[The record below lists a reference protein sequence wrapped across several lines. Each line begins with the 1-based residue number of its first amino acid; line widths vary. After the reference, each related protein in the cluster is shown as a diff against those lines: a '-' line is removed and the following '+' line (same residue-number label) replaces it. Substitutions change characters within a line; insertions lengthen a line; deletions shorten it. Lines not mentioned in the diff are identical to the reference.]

1 MKAPLLRLVLIIG
14 FAILLLMAGVASA
27 GPRGAAL
34 APRRAQAAQVQQA
47 QQAREAQQARDAQSV
62 REEAKAAPAGTP
74 GGGAPQQRPGKLT
87 PDERRALRRQID
99 DAAREV
105 YRTNR

>member
-27 GPRGAAL
+27 GPRGQGWLQA
-34 APRRAQAAQVQQA
+34 RRAQAAQGQQAHDA
-47 QQAREAQQARDAQSV
+47 QQAREAPG
-62 REEAKAAPAGTP
+62 EAKPAAPPAGAQQLP
-74 GGGAPQQRPGKLT
+74 PQQRPGRLT

-105 YRTNR
+105 YRAPR

>member
-27 GPRGAAL
+27 GPRGQGWLQAH
-34 APRRAQAAQVQQA
+34 RAQATQGQQTHDA
-47 QQAREAQQARDAQSV
+47 QQAREAQGEKPVAP
-62 REEAKAAPAGTP
+62 PAGAQQFP
-74 GGGAPQQRPGKLT
+74 PQQRPGRLT

-105 YRTNR
+105 YRTGR